1 MVFTHVSQAKWVVSP
16 ENESLVHS
24 SDAGAFGV
32 GTKKR
37 IYEVKMKKKLIAI
50 AVALGLALTAGSAIA
65 ASAHDGKG
73 RGGGLDGVL
82 SGLVGKG
89 TLTQSQVDAI
99 KKAMEDGHAEAHAAR
114 VAEAA
119 EFEKLVATTIGVDTP
134 TITTRLTAGE
144 SLGAI
149 AGAKRQALID
159 ALIAYHTKKIDQAVT
174 DGKLTTAQATTLKAG
189 LSAQVTFFVDRVPGS
204 LFGGRG
210 GHMGPRDGDGDRGHH
225 GGPGMK
231 GRDGIKG
238 PKGAPKT
245 SSSNARFNA

>member
-1 MVFTHVSQAKWVVSP
+1 
-16 ENESLVHS
+16 
-24 SDAGAFGV
+24 
-32 GTKKR
+32 
-37 IYEVKMKKKLIAI
+37 MKKKLIAI
-50 AVALGLALTAGSAIA
+50 VVALGLVFGVGSAIT

-99 KKAMEDGHAEAHAAR
+99 KKAMEDARTSEEAER
-114 VAEAA
+114 VAAA
-119 EFEKLVATTIGVDTP
+119 NEFQKLVSTTIGVDTQ
-134 TITTRLTAGE
+134 TITTRLAAGE

-159 ALIAYHTKKIDQAVT
+159 ALIAFHTKKIDQAVT
-174 DGKLTTAQATTLKAG
+174 DGKLTAAQATTLKAG

-210 GHMGPRDGDGDRGHH
+210 GLMGPRDGDDDRGHH
-225 GGPGMK
+225 RGPGMM
-231 GRDGIKG
+231 GRDRMKG